1 MNFKTLVIAG
11 LGSIG
16 GSMFAVGK
24 EYLPWFA
31 KVVAVDRETKSP
43 LLHDEAA
50 VEVLVG
56 DVTDTSFLERL
67 VRGVPEPVLLLNLCA
82 GTDHVR
88 LRKMIEKL
96 PVAYLDS
103 GCCTPEGT
111 DEHRFSRMMP
121 YTLTPVES
129 GYPHWLCWGINPGVV
144 ELVTRMLLRRMGHPA
159 SEAEVTI
166 FEHDSLQTANPDHGI
181 AVGWCPAFLVE
192 EMLISP
198 SLVVEEGVLR
208 EGLAAGGQPVLVC
221 WGNEKVPCRLVG
233 HEDIWNLGQL
243 HGVCSARFAYGLT
256 PRVMAVLEGGDAP
269 AAAAELKVV
278 SPATPVLGIERI
290 AVQVRSSSSGETRT
304 LLWETNHER
313 VWKRLGVNGVQ
324 FQTGVSLWF
333 ALHMLQNTRLRN
345 ASGHLVRVESPAFR
359 GGLEGS
365 GIRHERPGHGLGR
378 GGSLVHSSPPDALPW
393 WARIL
398 KPLSGACCFPPS
410 GEGRIPRRFQVLTD
424 AYV

>member
-1 MNFKTLVIAG
+1 VNFQTLIIAG

-31 KVVAVDRETKSP
+31 KVLAVDREARKP
-43 LLHDEAA
+43 VIPMDAP
-50 VEVLVG
+50 VEVLVR
-56 DVTDTSFLERL
+56 DVTDTSFLEELIR
-67 VRGVPEPVLLLNLCA
+67 RVPKPVLLLNLCA
-82 GTDHVR
+82 GIDHVR

-96 PVAYLDS
+96 PAAYLDS

-144 ELVTRMLLRRMGHPA
+144 ELVTRMLLRRMGLPA
-159 SEAEVTI
+159 AEAEVTI

-198 SLVVEEGVLR
+198 SLVVEEGGLR
-208 EGLAAGGQPVLVC
+208 EGLAAGGQPVLVS
-221 WGNEKVPCRLVG
+221 WDNETVACRVVG

-243 HGVCSARFAYGLT
+243 LGVGSARFVYGLS
-256 PRVMAVLEGGDAP
+256 PRVMSVLDSRDAP
-269 AAAAELKVV
+269 AAAAELKVPL
-278 SPATPVLGIERI
+278 PATPVLGLERI
-290 AVQVRSSSSGETRT
+290 AVQVRSSSSGASRT
-304 LLWETNHER
+304 LLWETDHER

-324 FQTGVSLWF
+324 FQTCVSLWL
-333 ALHMLQNTRLRN
+333 ALHMLQNTSFGTLQGTWC
-345 ASGHLVRVESPAFR
+345 ASNLPFSEADWREVESAMSRLGMAWEEADHSSIRLLPTLFPGRPAF
-359 GGLEGS
+359 
-365 GIRHERPGHGLGR
+365 
-378 GGSLVHSSPPDALPW
+378 
-393 WARIL
+393 
-398 KPLSGACCFPPS
+398 
-410 GEGRIPRRFQVLTD
+410 
-424 AYV
+424 